1 MPTVRLRHVTRDDLP
16 MIGRWLAAPHVWR
29 WWHQES
35 TPEALERDFGPV
47 LRREEPAEDFVAE
60 VDGCPLALLQRSRWH
75 DYPEE
80 LELLLPWTDVPE
92 GAVTVDYLVADG
104 VGLGLGPLV
113 IGALVDDTWR
123 TLSDCP
129 AIIVPV
135 AAGNRPSWRALEKV
149 GFAKVCEARLPPDNP
164 ADPSDHIV
172 MRLDRS
178 GP

>member
-1 MPTVRLRHVTRDDLP
+1 MAIVRLRPVTRHDLP
-16 MIGRWLAAPHVWR
+16 MIGRWLAEPHVWR

-47 LRREEPAEDFVAE
+47 LRSEEPAEDFVAE
-60 VDGCPLALLQRSRWH
+60 VDGRPVALLQRSRWH

-80 LELLLPWTDVPE
+80 LESLSPWTDVPV
-92 GAVTVDYLVADG
+92 GAVTIDYLVAEG

-123 TLSDCP
+123 TFPDCS

-149 GFAKVCEARLPPDNP
+149 GFAKVADAQLSPDNP
-164 ADPSDHIV
+164 ADPPDHVV
-172 MRLDRS
+172 MRLDR
-178 GP
+178 